1 MSEANRKKKMSE
13 TLQTLD
19 DTLKTLCEQI
29 NDLQIRTEERIKAQ
43 HGRFNV
49 FTTLLKADAEVH
61 LHTRFI
67 HELLNPKGTH
77 DCNDLFL
84 KLFFETLKASPPLD
98 HEDSPTSESWDDYS
112 KQSYSI
118 SKETRKGQGQL
129 DLLLEANSHLLV
141 IENKI
146 SADDQEKQVERY
158 IDFVQSQKHKAGQVL
173 YLTLNGKKAETNNG
187 KAYLRI
193 SYDKHIMAWLDR
205 CLHAT
210 YQIVPI
216 NQVLIQYQKVIQQ
229 LIGKTDNK
237 TMETIKNYI
246 RTNPELIKSYN
257 PIGEAIE
264 ELKSEAKQRFAETL
278 TESLSDEYH
287 VKPKP
292 RNKAESFVKDPFG
305 ILLIQ
310 PKKDDFTADHPFS
323 IWFEANDNWNT
334 NIWNASYVGIVEAK
348 PEQERPLTPQE
359 RKLLEQMYELVI
371 QKCKYDQSLDH
382 QIRDK
387 KSSDIWCIG
396 YLEVIKQ
403 LPWDNDSIAD
413 YLDDNHLKTVVKKAD
428 GKIRNYINILKEA
441 YQQSKGNLTE

>member
-1 MSEANRKKKMSE
+1 MSE
-13 TLQTLD
+13 TLD
-19 DTLKTLCEQI
+19 ALKTLCDKIQE
-29 NDLQIRTEERIKAQ
+29 LQIRTEERIKAQ

-193 SYDKHIMAWLDR
+193 SYDKQIMAWLKR

-216 NQVLIQYQKVIQQ
+216 NQVLIQYQKVVQQ
-229 LIGKTDNK
+229 LVGKTDHK
-237 TMETIKNYI
+237 KMETIKDYI
-246 RTNPELIKSYN
+246 RDNLQLIKMHSIIGKA
-257 PIGEAIE
+257 IGE
-264 ELKSEAKQRFAETL
+264 LKLEAKQRFADEL

-287 VKPKP
+287 VNP
-292 RNKAESFVKDPFG
+292 RPGMIEESFAKDPNG
-305 ILLIQ
+305 GLLIQ

-323 IWFEANDNWNT
+323 IWFEAKNSWENYP
-334 NIWNASYVGIVEAK
+334 SYIGIEAK
-348 PEQERPLTPQE
+348 WKQERELTQQEQE
-359 RKLLEQMYELVI
+359 LLEQQMKELVI
-371 QKCKYDQSLDH
+371 QACKDDERLGNPLDLNETWTGT
-382 QIRDK
+382 
-387 KSSDIWCIG
+387 SWPIG
-396 YLEVIKQ
+396 RHNVICPFLQ
-403 LPWDNDSIAD
+403 DNNSIAD
-413 YLDDNHLKTVVKKAD
+413 YLDDNHLKTVVKEAD
-428 GKIRNYINILKEA
+428 GKIRSYINILKKA